1 MATTR
6 DMLSVP
12 KLGADNYWAWATLVQ
27 SFLTIKGCW
36 DAVSDSSDQAKSAQ
50 ALAYIRLLV
59 SEFYLPTL
67 EACKTAQEAWD
78 LLEASFKS
86 KSLARRLQLKRELNS
101 LQLEGAE
108 DLTQYVAR
116 AKTIRGQLVA
126 AGYSVSDDEVVL
138 CVLAGLPAPYDAA
151 VTMLEGS
158 DKALTVDEVL
168 AKLLPVEQRVVQ
180 ADERGD
186 AKALYAGGRGGRR
199 ISGGGGFG
207 GGGGAAGGRGS
218 CQQEGSK
225 KVCWHCGES
234 GHIKARCPKLQGRQ
248 NPMMSAIAL

>member
-1 MATTR
+1 MTMEGSSNVM
-6 DMLSVP
+6 MLT
-12 KLGADNYWAWATLVQ
+12 KLGADNYGTWSTLVQ
-27 SFLTIKGCW
+27 SYLTIKGCW
-36 DAVSDSSDQAKSAQ
+36 GAVSDSSDKAKSAE

-78 LLEASFKS
+78 LLESTFKS
-86 KSLARRLQLKRELNS
+86 KSLAKRLQLKRELNS
-101 LQLEGAE
+101 LQLVPSES
-108 DLTQYVAR
+108 LTKYVAR

-158 DKALTVDEVL
+158 DKALSVDEVL
-168 AKLLPVEQRVVQ
+168 AKLLPVEQRVAQ
-180 ADERGD
+180 ADERSNE
-186 AKALYAGGRGGRR
+186 AKALFAGGRGGR
-199 ISGGGGFG
+199 
-207 GGGGAAGGRGS
+207 GGGGAAAGKGS

-234 GHIKARCPKLQGRQ
+234 GHIKARCPKLQGREASRI
-248 NPMMSAIAL
+248 MTAIAL